1 MLLPSL
7 YIRKDPYTA
16 EVDTQLVGRKF
27 VEQNPFTDTA
37 LIQYRSN
44 FMRNVGDGTDYIAIK
59 DMTLKPLE
67 EENNIFSI
75 PLTVSFI
82 APSKRAFL
90 LLIDKLSL
98 TSQET
103 NISLMNEFF
112 YYLRQAIKDQKKSVL
127 PADNAD
133 TYI

>member
-27 VEQNPFTDTA
+27 VEKIFFIDTE

-67 EENNIFSI
+67 EENDIFSM

>member
-1 MLLPSL
+1 
-7 YIRKDPYTA
+7 
-16 EVDTQLVGRKF
+16 
-27 VEQNPFTDTA
+27 
-37 LIQYRSN
+37 
-44 FMRNVGDGTDYIAIK
+44 MRNVGDGTDYIAIK

-98 TSQET
+98 TFS
-103 NISLMNEFF
+103 SDVKHPLKGP
-112 YYLRQAIKDQKKSVL
+112 LK
-127 PADNAD
+127 
-133 TYI
+133 